1 MVAGHQPITTGEQR
15 GVESG
20 VGRSDGL
27 HTGIGDWR
35 RPPRLPAAKLM
46 DNPDY
51 SSKMEGVVAAG
62 GP

>member
-27 HTGIGDWR
+27 HTASAIGTGLR
-35 RPPRLPAAKLM
+35 GFPLQ
-46 DNPDY
+46 N
-51 SSKMEGVVAAG
+51 
-62 GP
+62 